1 MSDIKK
7 LLDEMI
13 TILLLQ
19 QKIKTK
25 EEILEKLKPYLDY
38 ESNYENDIQEELTNH
53 LKEQSDSIQESTNL
67 YELAMKKR
75 DKEAKEFC
83 LGKNCDE
90 LKEFL
95 ANQYVP
101 YNSWKNANRD
111 ELVKLTLE
119 VYDE

>member
-1 MSDIKK
+1 MSTVKE

-13 TILLLQ
+13 NILLLQ

-25 EEILEKLKPYLDY
+25 EEILDKFKPYLDNY
-38 ESNYENDIQEELTNH
+38 VNIQKNLTVHLQEQES
-53 LKEQSDSIQESTNL
+53 SIQEATNI
-67 YELAMKKR
+67 YKEAITKR
-75 DKEAKEFC
+75 EKEAKEFC
-83 LGKNCDE
+83 VDKTSDQ

-101 YNSWKNANRD
+101 YNSWKNAD
-111 ELVKLTLE
+111 HGELVKLVLE